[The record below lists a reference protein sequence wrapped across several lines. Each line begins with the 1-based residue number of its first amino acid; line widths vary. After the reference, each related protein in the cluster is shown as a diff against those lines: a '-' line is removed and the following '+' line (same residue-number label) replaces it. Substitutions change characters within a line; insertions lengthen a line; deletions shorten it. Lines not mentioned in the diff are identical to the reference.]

1 MQKTK
6 QKSPFIVESSGLPGT
21 GKITIFHVITGL
33 GMGGAEMMLYKLLSC
48 MDQKTFTNE
57 VVSLTEISVMG
68 RKIREIGV
76 RVRALGLNKGL
87 LSSLLAIIRLACWMR
102 KARPAIVQTWMYHAD
117 LIGTIAA
124 FLSTRAPV
132 AWNIR
137 QTNLSPE
144 FNKRSTIRTA
154 RLCARLSHRLPSR
167 IICNSHVSCAAHVDF
182 GYDKNKMVVI
192 PNGFDLDLF
201 KPDPAMRNSVRK
213 ELGLP
218 DHAILIGLVAR
229 FDPQKDHHNFIQA
242 ASLLSAIRP
251 DVYFVFCGKH
261 ITKENSLL
269 TGWISNKG
277 LDDKCT
283 LLGERHD
290 IPKINSALDIAC
302 SASIGEGFPNVIGEA
317 MACGVPCAVTD
328 AGDSALIVGDTGRVA
343 PAENHRALAA
353 ALAELVDMGPFE
365 RARLGERA
373 RSRIEEHFSLSA
385 VTARYE
391 NLYLELIHP

>member
-1 MQKTK
+1 MTFEQTVKK
-6 QKSPFIVESSGLPGT
+6 IIHIISSLST
-21 GKITIFHVITGL
+21 
-33 GMGGAEMMLYKLLSC
+33 GGAEMMLYKLISR
-48 MDQKTFTNE
+48 MDSTNFVPE
-57 VVSLTEISVMG
+57 VVSLTDIGPVG
-68 RKIREIGV
+68 RRIEGLGV
-76 RVRALGLNKGL
+76 PVRCLGMSRGC
-87 LSSLLAIIRLACWMR
+87 LSPTKFLKFVQWLRSG
-102 KARPAIVQTWMYHAD
+102 RPELIQTWMYHAD
-117 LIGTIAA
+117 LIGSIAA
-124 FLSTRAPV
+124 FVSGRIPV

-144 FNKRSTIRTA
+144 FNKRSTIWTA
-154 RLCARLSHRLPSR
+154 RLCARLSCRLPSR

-182 GYDKNKMVVI
+182 GYDKDKMVVI

-201 KPDPAMRNSVRK
+201 KPDPAMRNSMRK
-213 ELGLP
+213 EFGLP

-251 DVYFVFCGKH
+251 DVYFVFCGQH

-328 AGDSALIVGDTGRVA
+328 VGDSALIVGDTGRVV
-343 PAENHRALAA
+343 PAENHVALAA
-353 ALAELVDMGPFE
+353 ALAELVDMGPLE

-391 NLYLELIHP
+391 NLYLELIHHEKS